1 MKMKSLLLVCLL
13 VSGLQNV
20 WSQSNS
26 GSLWKEKY
34 HSNKSGEDEIG
45 YTQAVKVGNTIY
57 ISGSVGW
64 GSMPD
69 AIKMAYDE
77 LEKSLQA
84 YGANFTNVVKE
95 NLFTTQLDSVIK
107 YKDIRRTYYH
117 KDYPAATWTEVKR
130 LYSPD
135 VVLEVELVAVLPE
148 KENKA
153 KH

>member
-20 WSQSNS
+20 WSQSDS
-26 GSLWKEKY
+26 SPIWKEKY

-64 GSMPD
+64 GNMPD
-69 AIKMAYDE
+69 AIKMVYDG

-107 YKDIRRTYYH
+107 YKDIRRNYYH
-117 KDYPAATWTEVKR
+117 NDYPAATWTEVKR
-130 LYSPD
+130 LYSPG

-148 KENKA
+148 KKS
-153 KH
+153 KTKP